1 MFKKIVVI
9 ANGAETDPP
18 ALRRAVSCIADEGE
32 IELFDVSY
40 EPALEGY
47 LGNTQ
52 IYEPLRSRVVR
63 ERQERADA
71 LARSAAERGVHAT
84 ARAVWGHPLA
94 AAVAKEAA
102 ARAADLVVFAPAH
115 GAERGLTHS
124 DWQLVLTCPAPVLV
138 VKGDG
143 VAPYRTVVAAVDPYH
158 AHAKPASLDA
168 AILRHARAL
177 SAETRA
183 ALTVLHCYVPPSQLG
198 GDLAP
203 PIGGEELFAAQR
215 KRELQALAAG
225 AGLPESAA
233 RLIVGEPHRVLHA
246 LIESGDADV
255 VVMGALARGRF
266 SELVVG
272 HTAERVLHESRADVL
287 VVKSEAR

>member
-1 MFKKIVVI
+1 MFKQIIVI
-9 ANGAETDPP
+9 TNGTDAEPP
-18 ALRRAVSCIADEGE
+18 ALRRALACVADEGE

-52 IYEPLRSRVVR
+52 IYEPLRSRVLR
-63 ERQERADA
+63 ERQQRAEA
-71 LARSAAERGVHAT
+71 LARSIAQRVVRTT
-84 ARAVWGHPLA
+84 ARAVWDHPLA
-94 AAVAKEAA
+94 TAVAKEVA
-102 ARAADLVVFAPAH
+102 ARAADLVVFAPAQR
-115 GAERGLTHS
+115 AARGLSHS
-124 DWQLVLTCPAPVLV
+124 DWQLVLTCPAPVMV

-143 VAPYRTVVAAVDPYH
+143 VAPYRNVVAAVDPYH

-168 AILRHARAL
+168 TILKHARAL
-177 SAETRA
+177 AAQTSAT
-183 ALTVLHCYVPPSQLG
+183 LTVLHCYVPASHFG
-198 GDLAP
+198 SDLVP
-203 PIGGEELFAAQR
+203 PLVDDELLVAQR
-215 KRELQALAAG
+215 RRELQALARSAS
-225 AGLPESAA
+225 LPGSST
-233 RLIVGEPHRVLHA
+233 RLIAGEPHRVLHA

-287 VVKSEAR
+287 VVKS

>member
-1 MFKKIVVI
+1 MFNKITVV
-9 ANGAETDPP
+9 ANGSEADPP
-18 ALRRAVSCIADEGE
+18 ALQRALACVADGGE

-63 ERQERADA
+63 ERQQRAAA
-71 LARSAAERGVHAT
+71 LARSVEARGVRAE
-84 ARAVWGHPLA
+84 ARAVWDHPLS

-102 ARAADLVVFAPAH
+102 ARGADLVVLAPTD
-115 GAERGLTHS
+115 GAARGLTHS

-138 VKGDG
+138 VKGVG
-143 VAPYRTVVAAVDPYH
+143 APPYRKIVAAVDPYH
-158 AHAKPASLDA
+158 AHAKPAGLDA
-168 AILRHARAL
+168 AIVQHAQAL
-177 SAETRA
+177 SAGTGA
-183 ALTVLHCYVPPSQLG
+183 TLTLVHCFVPSSHFG
-198 GDLAP
+198 ADLVP
-203 PIGGEELFAAQR
+203 PIGGEDLLIAQR
-215 KRELQALAAG
+215 KRELQALAAS
-225 AGLPESAA
+225 AGLAESAA

-272 HTAERVLHESRADVL
+272 HTAERVLHGSRADVL
-287 VVKSEAR
+287 VVKPRSL